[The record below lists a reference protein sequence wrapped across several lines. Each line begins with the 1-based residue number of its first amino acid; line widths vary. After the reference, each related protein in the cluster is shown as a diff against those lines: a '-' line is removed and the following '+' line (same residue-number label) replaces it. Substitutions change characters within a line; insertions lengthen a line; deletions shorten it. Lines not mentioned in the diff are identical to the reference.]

1 MQRINVLLAD
11 DHTIVREGIRSL
23 LEARKEIKVVGEA
36 STGKEAVE
44 KAGEIRPDIVIMDI
58 SMPILNGLEATRQIR
73 RLYPECKV
81 LVLTMH
87 ENRESVRQILKAGA
101 IGYVIKKSAA
111 GQLFNAID
119 AVNRGEAFFSP
130 TISKMLLEDYL
141 EETDSPDEILSS
153 RETEVLQ
160 LVAEGHTNKEIAD
173 LLFISVKT
181 VEGHKDNIKKKLCIY
196 DQAGLIK
203 YAIGKGMIHLDKP
216 D

>member
-203 YAIGKGMIHLDKP
+203 YAIGKGMIHLDKL